1 MLPPEEK
8 PQAAQ
13 SVARMSLTT
22 KKALEMMS
30 WEWTPYEDILE
41 KLIRM
46 VPPGKALR
54 KYELRSK
61 NTKGFR
67 PLSEDEK
74 IYSGARDIAR
84 DSIQQHVVS
93 GRAEVETVEGIKA
106 IRFKERR
113 ARLTE
118 GAACPTCHRP
128 FEAKPEKQATPAPK
142 RQPRRPVVLYPNFPQ
157 WGAEQAETVSR

>member
-1 MLPPEEK
+1 
-8 PQAAQ
+8 
-13 SVARMSLTT
+13 MSLTT
-22 KKALEMMS
+22 KKALDMMS
-30 WEWTPYEDILE
+30 WEWTAYDDILE

-61 NTKGFR
+61 NTKGMR
-67 PLSEDEK
+67 QLSEDQK

-93 GRAEVETVEGIKA
+93 GRAEVEVVNGIKS

-113 ARLTE
+113 ATLTE
-118 GAACPTCHRP
+118 GEACPTCHRP
-128 FEAKPEKQATPAPK
+128 FEKTPEKQATPAPK
-142 RQPRRPVVLYPNFPQ
+142 RQPRRRIVVYPNFPQ
-157 WGAEQAETVSR
+157 WAEQEQRSQVR

>member
-1 MLPPEEK
+1 M
-8 PQAAQ
+8 AAA
-13 SVARMSLTT
+13 SAARMSLTT

-30 WEWTPYEDILE
+30 WSWTPYDDILE

-61 NTKGFR
+61 NTKGLR

-93 GRAEVETVEGIKA
+93 GRAEVEMVDGVKS

-113 ARLTE
+113 STLKE
-118 GAACPTCHRP
+118 GEACPTCHHP
-128 FEAKPEKQATPAPK
+128 FVSAPEKQATPAPK
-142 RQPRRPVVLYPNFPQ
+142 RQPRRKVVVYPNFPQ
-157 WGAEQAETVSR
+157 WAEQEQRRLVK